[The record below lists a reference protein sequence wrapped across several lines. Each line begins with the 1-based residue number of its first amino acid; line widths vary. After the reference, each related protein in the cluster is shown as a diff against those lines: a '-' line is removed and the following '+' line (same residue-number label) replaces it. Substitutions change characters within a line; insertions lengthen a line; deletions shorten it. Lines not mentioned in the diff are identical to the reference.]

1 MVGLVVCSRWS
12 SLITSKYYTNVSKCI
27 IFCIDGRFG
36 GVRTLV
42 KSHYMERQIG
52 SISLPP
58 YGPQARLRNVQN
70 LAFSTSSISQIHQL
84 NTDYFGH

>member
-1 MVGLVVCSRWS
+1 MFHYIKVYEGIVV
-12 SLITSKYYTNVSKCI
+12 
-27 IFCIDGRFG
+27 CIDGRFG
-36 GVRTLV
+36 GVLALV

-70 LAFSTSSISQIHQL
+70 LAFSTSSIVQIHQL